1 MVRGC
6 LPTPSRPVT
15 GWIAEAVPLAPAEPK
30 TPQPAAGAFSSTPPS
45 LKELFLGFS
54 SVGLSGFGGVLPF
67 ARRMLVEERKWLSPE
82 DFNSLLGLCQFLPG
96 PNVINLSVAVGA
108 RYRGVAGSVVAVL
121 GLLGGPLL
129 IVLALGALYNRFG
142 DLPQVQGMLRGVA
155 AAGCGLLAATAW
167 RMGLAV
173 SAKRVFMPFALL
185 VFVLVALLRWPMP
198 VVMVGLVL
206 LAATVA
212 YLYRKHHGAGG

>member
-1 MVRGC
+1 MPRV
-6 LPTPSRPVT
+6 
-15 GWIAEAVPLAPAEPK
+15 PAEPE
-30 TPQPAAGAFSSTPPS
+30 TPQPAAGAFSCTPPS

-129 IVLALGALYNRFG
+129 IVLALGALYSRFG

-155 AAGCGLLAATAW
+155 AAGCGLLVATAW

-173 SAKRVFMPFALL
+173 SAKRVFLPFALL

-212 YLYRKHHGAGG
+212 HLYRKHHGAAG